1 MLLRARGGP
10 VFVLMLAS
18 LSACNQPRCTGLSRQ
33 AVEEGEDTPAGSVDA
48 LMEAVSMDGEYP
60 AAWWDGQPVL
70 ATLRITRGEG
80 HAEWVE
86 QEEREARLLRPWT
99 NDLQV
104 FCPDYL
110 TVPLQVVLGA
120 EQELDLSMSG
130 QVVRWEESGDALYS
144 VSATVP
150 YQEGLLP
157 ETDRDPTLYSD
168 KGILISVKVLDGD
181 MWRGR
186 VAWTGERELEGGVQ
200 YMSETVLEFDEVME

>member
-1 MLLRARGGP
+1 M
-10 VFVLMLAS
+10 FVLMLAS
-18 LSACNQPRCTGLSRQ
+18 LSACNQPRCTELSRQ

-60 AAWWDGQPVL
+60 ASWWDGQPVS

-86 QEEREARLLRPWT
+86 LKEREARLLRPWT

-110 TVPLQVVLGA
+110 AVPLQVELSA
-120 EQELDLSMSG
+120 EEELDLSMSG

-144 VSATVP
+144 VSATAP

-157 ETDRDPTLYSD
+157 ETDRDPSLYTEKS
-168 KGILISVKVLDGD
+168 ISIALRVLDGELL
-181 MWRGR
+181 RG
-186 VAWTGERELEGGVQ
+186 ALGWNGKDEQERSVV